1 MKNSI
6 IKMAGIFCL
15 ILCVYPLFIG
25 LYLTEA
31 QMDPLYLTLLTT
43 LGIVLLILGIYLY
56 KIRRTEKPD

>member
-56 KIRRTEKPD
+56 KIRRMEKLD

>member
-1 MKNSI
+1 
-6 IKMAGIFCL
+6 MAGIFCL

-56 KIRRTEKPD
+56 KIRRTEKLD

>member
-31 QMDPLYLTLLTT
+31 QMDPLYLSLLTT

>member
-31 QMDPLYLTLLTT
+31 QMDALYLTLLTT

-56 KIRRTEKPD
+56 KIRRTEKLD

>member
-1 MKNSI
+1 
-6 IKMAGIFCL
+6 MAGIFCL

-56 KIRRTEKPD
+56 KIRRTEQPD

>member
-31 QMDPLYLTLLTT
+31 QMDPLYLTLLTM

-56 KIRRTEKPD
+56 KIRRTEKLD